1 MSLAATP
8 QPGVAATGHGL
19 VARVVLAAAQRLDAE
34 RDRWALWTPVAL
46 GLGVAVYFE
55 LPSEPPLWLGVA
67 IATVGVLLCVA
78 RSAAPSLLVIGLAMA
93 AGGLGFAAATL
104 RSQSVAAPVLARTFS
119 GAPVEGRVIEVGMLP
134 EGRRIVLDRVVLRG
148 VKPGNTPARVRISVT
163 RAPFPYVTGD
173 RVSIPAILHAPA
185 GPALPGAFDFQRFA
199 WFQRLGAVGYAT
211 GTPLLIERGT
221 PSGVVMRIDELRR
234 ALTERIT
241 VALPGDAGAFAA
253 AILTGDQNGLSKES
267 MQALRDS
274 GLAHILSISGLHL
287 AFAAGLM
294 MGLVRYGLALVP
306 GLALR
311 FQVKKIAAVAA
322 LLGSAFYLAL
332 AGAPVPAQRAFGMLA
347 IVLIGVLVD
356 RTALTLRLV
365 CWAAAVIL
373 LIQPESLTGASFQLS
388 FAAVV
393 ALVAAWEAARQWR
406 ARRHA
411 EGVDRTDGMRRR
423 VGRYAADSVLST
435 LVASIATAG
444 FAVYHFN
451 RLSLV
456 GVVANLLAV
465 PLCGVWVMPW
475 GLAAMLLAPLGLEW
489 LALVP
494 MGWGIDWTLDIA
506 RWAAALPGAASV
518 APAMPGASLWLLTL
532 GGLWFCFWRTRW
544 RWFGL
549 LGVALAFAI
558 MPLHRAPDLMIS
570 GDARAL
576 AIRSERGLV
585 LYSTRG
591 ERVASDTWTRRSG
604 GAGAERWPQ
613 AGDSAD
619 GSLRCTDGLC
629 VLKRNGA
636 EVRLVV
642 RPEAL
647 ARACMGATPVIAIVP
662 LRGQCRGAL
671 WTIDRFDLWRHGAH
685 ALWLGVGKGQPA
697 RIETTRQE
705 RGDRPWVPRADR
717 RTQ

>member
-19 VARVVLAAAQRLDAE
+19 VARFVLAVAQRLDSE
-34 RDRWALWTPVAL
+34 RERWALWTPVAL
-46 GLGVAVYFE
+46 GLGIAVYFE
-55 LPSEPPLWLGVA
+55 LPSETPLWLG
-67 IATVGVLLCVA
+67 IALTLLGLLLCAA
-78 RSAAPSLLVIGLAMA
+78 RSAAPGLLAIGVTLA
-93 AGGLGFAAATL
+93 AGGLGFAAATW
-104 RSQSVAAPVLARTFS
+104 RTQSVAAPVLARAYS
-119 GAPVEGRVIEVGMLP
+119 GIVEGRVVEIGMLP
-134 EGRRIVLDRVVLRG
+134 EGRRVVLDQVVLRG
-148 VKPGNTPARVRISVT
+148 VKQSATPPRVRISVT
-163 RAPFPYVTGD
+163 RAPFAHVTGD
-173 RVSIPAILHAPA
+173 RVAIPAMLHPPA

-211 GTPLLIERGT
+211 GAPALVERGR
-221 PSGVVMRIDELRR
+221 PSGLVMRIDELRR
-234 ALTERIT
+234 GLTERIT
-241 VALPGDAGAFAA
+241 TALPGDAGAFAA
-253 AILTGDQNGLSKES
+253 AILTGDQNGLSKEAQ
-267 MQALRDS
+267 QALRDS

-294 MGLVRYGLALVP
+294 MGLVRYGLALLP
-306 GLALR
+306 GVALR
-311 FQVKKIAAVAA
+311 FPVKKIAAVAA

-393 ALVAAWEAARQWR
+393 ALVAAWEAARLWR

-411 EGVDRTDGMRRR
+411 EGVDRTDGMRQR
-423 VGRYAADSVLST
+423 VGRYATDSVMST
-435 LVASIATAG
+435 LVASLATAG

-465 PLCGVWVMPW
+465 PLTGIWVMPW
-475 GLAAMLLAPLGLEW
+475 GLLAMLLAPLGLEW

-494 MGWGIDWTLDIA
+494 MGWGIEWTLDIA

-518 APAMPGASLWLLTL
+518 APSMPGASLWLLTL

-544 RWFGL
+544 RWLGL

-558 MPLHRAPDLMIS
+558 IPLQRPPDLMIS
-570 GDARAL
+570 EDARAL
-576 AIRSERGLV
+576 AIRGERGLV
-585 LYSTRG
+585 LYSARG
-591 ERVASDTWTRRSG
+591 ERIAGETWTRRAG
-604 GAGAERWPQ
+604 EAGAERWPD
-613 AGDSAD
+613 GGSSAD
-619 GSLRCTDGLC
+619 GTLRCSGGLC
-629 VLKRNGA
+629 VFKRDGA

-642 RPEAL
+642 RPEAQP
-647 ARACMGATPVIAIVP
+647 RACDGAVPVVSVVP
-662 LRGQCRGAL
+662 LRNQCRSAL

-685 ALWLGVGKGQPA
+685 AVWLGEKGRPA
-697 RIETTRQE
+697 RIETTRQA

-717 RTQ
+717 RSQ

>member
-8 QPGVAATGHGL
+8 QPGVAAAGHGL
-19 VARVVLAAAQRLDAE
+19 AARLVLAVAHRLDAE
-34 RDRWALWTPVAL
+34 RERWALWTPVAL
-46 GLGVAVYFE
+46 GLGIAIYFE
-55 LPSEPPLWLGVA
+55 LPSEPPPWLG
-67 IATVGVLLCVA
+67 IAATLIGLLLCAA
-78 RSAAPSLLVIGLAMA
+78 RGAAPALLVIGVTLA
-93 AGGLGFAAATL
+93 AGGLGFAAVTWRA
-104 RSQSVAAPVLARTFS
+104 QSVAAPVLVRAYS
-119 GAPVEGRVIEVGMLP
+119 GAVEGRIVEIGILP
-134 EGRRIVLDRVVLRG
+134 EGRRVVLDQVVLRG
-148 VKPGNTPARVRISVT
+148 LKESATPHRVRISVT
-163 RAPFPYVTGD
+163 RAAFTHKTGD
-173 RVSIPAILHAPA
+173 RVAIPAMLHPPA

-211 GTPLLIERGT
+211 GAPVLIERGR

-234 ALTERIT
+234 GLTERIT
-241 VALPGDAGAFAA
+241 AALPGDAGAFAA
-253 AILTGDQNGLSKES
+253 AILTGDQNGLSKEAQ
-267 MQALRDS
+267 QALRDS

-294 MGLVRYGLALVP
+294 MGLVRYGFALLP
-306 GLALR
+306 GIALR
-311 FQVKKIAAVAA
+311 YPVKKIAAVAA

-347 IVLIGVLVD
+347 IALIGLLVD

-393 ALVAAWEAARQWR
+393 ALVAAWEAARLWR

-411 EGVDRTDGMRRR
+411 EGVDRTDGMRQR
-423 VGRYAADSVLST
+423 VARYATDSIMST
-435 LVASIATAG
+435 LVASLATAG

-465 PLCGVWVMPW
+465 PLTGIWVMPW
-475 GLAAMLLAPLGLEW
+475 GLMAMLLAPLGLEW

-494 MGWGIDWTLDIA
+494 MGWGIEWTLDIA

-518 APAMPGASLWLLTL
+518 APSMPGASLWLLTL

-549 LGVALAFAI
+549 LGVALAIAVI
-558 MPLHRAPDLMIS
+558 PLQRAPDLMIS
-570 GDARAL
+570 EDARAL
-576 AIRSERGLV
+576 AIRGERGLV
-585 LYSTRG
+585 LHSSRG
-591 ERVASDTWTRRSG
+591 ERIAGETWTRR
-604 GAGAERWPQ
+604 AGEAAAERWPDS
-613 AGDSAD
+613 GDSAD
-619 GSLRCTDGLC
+619 GRLRCSGGLC
-629 VLKRNGA
+629 VLKRNGG

-642 RPEAL
+642 RPEAQP
-647 ARACMGATPVIAIVP
+647 RACAGAVPVVSVVP
-662 LRGQCRGAL
+662 LRNQCRGAL

-685 ALWLGVGKGQPA
+685 VVWLGENGRPA
-697 RIETTRQE
+697 RIETTRGA

-717 RTQ
+717 RAQ

>member
-8 QPGVAATGHGL
+8 QPGVAAAGHGL
-19 VARVVLAAAQRLDAE
+19 AARLALGVARRLDAE
-34 RDRWALWTPVAL
+34 RERWALWTPVAL
-46 GLGVAVYFE
+46 GLGIAIYFE
-55 LPSEPPLWLGVA
+55 LPSEPPLWLG
-67 IATVGVLLCVA
+67 IATMLIGFLLCAA
-78 RSAAPSLLVIGLAMA
+78 RGAAPALLVIGVTLA
-93 AGGLGFAAATL
+93 AGGLGFTAMTW
-104 RSQSVAAPVLARTFS
+104 RTQSVAAPVLVRAYS
-119 GAPVEGRVIEVGMLP
+119 GAVEGRIVEIGILP
-134 EGRRIVLDRVVLRG
+134 EGRRVVLDQVVLRG
-148 VKPGNTPARVRISVT
+148 VNESATPRRVRISVT
-163 RAPFPYVTGD
+163 RAPFTHATGD
-173 RVSIPAILHAPA
+173 RVAIPAMLHPPA

-211 GTPLLIERGT
+211 GAPVLLERGR
-221 PSGVVMRIDELRR
+221 PSGLIMRIDELRR
-234 ALTERIT
+234 GLTERIT
-241 VALPGDAGAFAA
+241 TALPGDAGAFAA
-253 AILTGDQNGLSKES
+253 AILTGDQNGLSKEAA
-267 MQALRDS
+267 QALRDS

-294 MGLVRYGLALVP
+294 MGLVRYGLALLP
-306 GLALR
+306 GIALR
-311 FQVKKIAAVAA
+311 YPVKKIAAVAA

-347 IVLIGVLVD
+347 IALIGVLVD

-393 ALVAAWEAARQWR
+393 ALVAAWEAARLWR

-411 EGVDRTDGMRRR
+411 EGVDRTDGMRQR
-423 VGRYAADSVLST
+423 VGRYAADSIMST
-435 LVASIATAG
+435 LVASLATAG
-444 FAVYHFN
+444 FAIYHFN

-465 PLCGVWVMPW
+465 PLTGIWVMPC
-475 GLAAMLLAPLGLEW
+475 GLVAMLLAPLGLEW

-494 MGWGIDWTLDIA
+494 MGWGIEWTLDIA

-518 APAMPGASLWLLTL
+518 APSMPGASLWLLTL

-549 LGVALAFAI
+549 LGVALAVAVI
-558 MPLHRAPDLMIS
+558 PLQRAPDLMIS
-570 GDARAL
+570 EDARAL
-576 AIRSERGLV
+576 AIRGERGLV
-585 LYSTRG
+585 LHSTRG
-591 ERVASDTWTRRSG
+591 ERIAGETWTRR
-604 GAGAERWPQ
+604 AGEAAAERWPDS
-613 AGDSAD
+613 GDSTD
-619 GSLRCTDGLC
+619 GTLRCSGGLC
-629 VLKRNGA
+629 VLKRHGV

-642 RPEAL
+642 RPEARP
-647 ARACMGATPVIAIVP
+647 RACAGAAPVVSVVP
-662 LRGQCRGAL
+662 LRNQCRGAL

-685 ALWLGVGKGQPA
+685 AVWLGENGRPA

-717 RTQ
+717 RAQ

>member
-8 QPGVAATGHGL
+8 QPGVAAARHGL
-19 VARVVLAAAQRLDAE
+19 AARFVLGMAQRLDGE
-34 RDRWALWTPVAL
+34 RERWALWTPVAL
-46 GLGVAVYFE
+46 GLGIAVYFE
-55 LPSEPPLWLGVA
+55 LPSEPPLWLG
-67 IATVGVLLCVA
+67 IAVTLVGLLLCAA
-78 RSAAPSLLVIGLAMA
+78 RSVAPVLLVIGVTLS
-93 AGGLGFAAATL
+93 AGGLGFSAATW
-104 RSQSVAAPVLARTFS
+104 RTQSVAAPVLPRAYS
-119 GAPVEGRVIEVGMLP
+119 GTVEGRVVEITILP
-134 EGRRIVLDRVVLRG
+134 EGRRVILDQVTLQG
-148 VKPGNTPARVRISVT
+148 VKASGTPERVRLSVT
-163 RAPFPYVTGD
+163 RSAFPHVTGD
-173 RVSIPAILHAPA
+173 RVSIAAVLHPPA

-199 WFQRLGAVGYAT
+199 WYQQIGAVGYAT
-211 GTPLLIERGT
+211 NAPVLVRHGQ
-221 PSGVVMRIDELRR
+221 PSGIIMRIDELRR

-241 VALPGDAGAFAA
+241 RALPGDAGAFAA
-253 AILTGDQNGLSKES
+253 AVLTGDQNGLSKES

-306 GLALR
+306 GIALR
-311 FQVKKIAAVAA
+311 YPVKKIAAISA

-347 IVLIGVLVD
+347 IVLIGVLTD

-393 ALVAAWEAARQWR
+393 ALIAAWEAARLWR

-411 EGVDRTDGMRRR
+411 EGVDRTIGMRHR

-435 LVASIATAG
+435 LVASVATGG
-444 FAVYHFN
+444 FAIYHFN

-475 GLAAMLLAPLGLEW
+475 GLAAMLLAPFGLEW
-489 LALVP
+489 LALAP
-494 MGWGIDWTLDIA
+494 MGLGVEWTLDIA

-518 APAMPGASLWLLTL
+518 APSMPGASLWLLTL
-532 GGLWFCFWRTRW
+532 GGLWLCFWHTRW
-544 RWFGL
+544 RWLGL
-549 LGVALAFAI
+549 LGVALAFAVI
-558 MPLHRAPDLMIS
+558 PLQRTPDLMIS
-570 GDARAL
+570 EDARAL
-576 AIRSERGLV
+576 AVRSERGLV
-585 LYSTRG
+585 LYSARG
-591 ERVASDTWTRRSG
+591 ERIAGETWTRRAG
-604 GAGAERWPQ
+604 EGGAERWPE
-613 AGDSAD
+613 AGNSAD
-619 GSLRCTDGLC
+619 GSMRCTGGLC
-629 VLKRNGA
+629 VLRRAGA

-642 RPEAL
+642 RPEAQPQ
-647 ARACMGATPVIAIVP
+647 ACAGATPVVSVVP
-662 LRGQCRGAL
+662 LRNQCRAAL

-685 ALWLGVGKGQPA
+685 AVWLGDKGRPT
-697 RIETTRQE
+697 RIETTRE
-705 RGDRPWVPRADR
+705 ARGDRPWVPRADR
-717 RTQ
+717 RSQ